1 MKTFAFALLG
11 LLASAP
17 SASATSERLIPAGSL
32 IQCTVSEPRLSSKSV
47 PIGDPVLCQ
56 TSYGSRYGM
65 AILPQNSYLIG
76 RFEDYKDPGHFVG
89 KGWMELT
96 FDRMLIQPDTVIPVH
111 ARVVDVPGYAV
122 DRQGRIL
129 GKGHAVRDS
138 VEWTLPILWPIDLLN
153 LPRRGPRP
161 TLKSE
166 IRLTLKVLD
175 DLGVPE
181 SQPPAQ
187 DSYGLY
193 RRQPSA
199 YTPPPAPPESAPQ
212 MLQTDAAPPVQ
223 QEAPAPA
230 LLRNTSG
237 ISRPARMP
245 YTGPGPDRQGPDRPY
260 NQRQPVTVVFN
271 NGQPPAL
278 VYNYMLT
285 PTTLYVLDGYRYAV
299 PLAAVDVAATDRV
312 NRMAGVDFHLPDN
325 LQ

>member
-11 LLASAP
+11 LISAVP
-17 SASATSERLIPAGSL
+17 SAADTAERLIPAGSL
-32 IQCTVSEPRLSSKSV
+32 IQCTVSEPHLSSKSV

-65 AILPQNSYLIG
+65 AMLPQNSYLIG

-96 FDRMLIQPDTVIPVH
+96 FDRMLIQPDTIIPVH

-161 TLKSE
+161 TLKAE
-166 IRLTLKVLD
+166 TRLTLKVLD
-175 DLGVPE
+175 DLGVPG
-181 SQPPAQ
+181 SQPLTQ
-187 DSYGLY
+187 DPYGLY

-199 YTPPPAPPESAPQ
+199 YTPPPSAPPEPSVQMEPVNTAPYSA
-212 MLQTDAAPPVQ
+212 
-223 QEAPAPA
+223 QEIAPAPPI
-230 LLRNTSG
+230 LRTASAAA
-237 ISRPARMP
+237 RPGRMP
-245 YTGPGPDRQGPDRPY
+245 YLGPGADRQE
-260 NQRQPVTVVFN
+260 NQQQPVTLVFN

-278 VYNYMLT
+278 VYNYVVT

-299 PLAAVDVAATDRV
+299 PLNVVDVVATDRV
-312 NRMAGVDFHLPDN
+312 NRMAGVDFHLPVRS
-325 LQ
+325 Q